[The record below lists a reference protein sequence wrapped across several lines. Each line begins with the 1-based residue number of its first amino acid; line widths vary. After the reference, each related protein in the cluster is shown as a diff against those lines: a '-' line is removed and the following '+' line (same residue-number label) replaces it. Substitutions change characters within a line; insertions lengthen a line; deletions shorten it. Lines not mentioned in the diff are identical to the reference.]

1 MLTTT
6 QQSKPNPDGPLRAH
20 LAAFDAFEKDGARR
34 FPAWVG
40 GLRRAGM
47 SGFTALGFPT
57 PRLEDWKYTNVGPI
71 AQLQFTPVMNPSP
84 AGLTAA
90 DAARF
95 MFAGLGGSRLVFVN
109 GHFAPEL
116 SAISKHPGGVRL
128 GSLATAISADADIV
142 QPHLGSHA
150 SAADHAFRALNTAFF
165 ADGAFIFV
173 PKNVVVE
180 EPVHLVF
187 VGAAG
192 KGGTV
197 AHPRNL
203 IVAEAGSRL
212 KVIESYVSAGAT
224 PGLTNAVTEIAV
236 GGDADVE
243 HCKFQDES
251 LETFHVAT
259 IQSSLAR
266 GSRFTSHSVSIGARI
281 ARNDINT
288 VMTGEGVECVLNG
301 LYIASGSQLVD
312 HHMVVDHAQPR
323 CASHE
328 FFHGI
333 LGGQSRGVFNGKILV
348 RPGAQQTDA
357 KQTNRNLLLTDDATV
372 DTKPQLEIFADDVKC
387 THGATV
393 GRLDEDAIFYL
404 RSRGIGHSAAR
415 RMLTQAFA
423 SNILG
428 RISIPPVRKQLDE
441 LLQSRLDAEIRA
453 VEG

>member
-1 MLTTT
+1 MTTN
-6 QQSKPNPDGPLRAH
+6 QQPATAAEQTRPH
-20 LAAFDAFEKDGARR
+20 LAAFEAFEKDGARR
-34 FPAWVG
+34 FPAWVNE
-40 GLRRAGM
+40 LRRTGISRFA
-47 SGFTALGFPT
+47 ALGFPT
-57 PRLEDWKYTNVGPI
+57 PRLEDWKYTNVTPI
-71 AQLQFTPVMNPSP
+71 AQLAFKP
-84 AGLTAA
+84 AVKLSLAAA

-95 MFAGLGGSRLVFVN
+95 AFAGLGGSRLVFVN

-116 SAISKHPGGVRL
+116 STIPKLARGVKL
-128 GSLATAISADADIV
+128 ASLAAAMDSDAELV
-142 QPHLGSHA
+142 KQHLGRYA
-150 SAADHAFRALNTAFF
+150 SANDHAFRALNAAFF
-165 ADGAFIFV
+165 TDGAFIYV
-173 PKNVVVE
+173 PKGVAVV
-180 EPVHLVF
+180 EPVHLLF
-187 VGAAG
+187 IGSTG
-192 KGGTV
+192 ESGTV

-203 IVAEAGSRL
+203 IVAEAGSQL
-212 KVIESYVSAGAT
+212 KVVESYVSIGAAGF
-224 PGLTNAVTEIAV
+224 TNAVTEIAV
-236 GGDADVE
+236 GEGANVE

-251 LETFHVAT
+251 RDAFHVAT

-266 GSRFTSHSVSIGARI
+266 DSRFTSHSISIGARI
-281 ARNDINT
+281 ARHDINT

-301 LYIASGSQLVD
+301 LYVASGSQLVD
-312 HHMVVDHAQPR
+312 HHMIVDHAQPR

-333 LGGQSRGVFNGKILV
+333 LGGASRGVFNGKIFV

-404 RSRGIGHSAAR
+404 RSRGIPHNAAR

-428 RISIPPVRKQLDE
+428 RVGIEPVRRQLDE

>member
-1 MLTTT
+1 MTTTT
-6 QQSKPNPDGPLRAH
+6 QQPKPDAAEQTRPH

-34 FPAWVG
+34 FPAWVNE
-40 GLRRAGM
+40 LRRTGISRFA
-47 SGFTALGFPT
+47 ALGFPT
-57 PRLEDWKYTNVGPI
+57 PRHEDWKYTNVAPI
-71 AQLQFTPVMNPSP
+71 AQLPFKPAVNLSPVALSV
-84 AGLTAA
+84 A

-95 MFAGLGGSRLVFVN
+95 AFAGLGGSRLVFVN

-116 SAISKHPGGVRL
+116 SAISKRLGGVKL
-128 GSLATAISADADIV
+128 GSLAAAMSSDGDIV
-142 QPHLGSHA
+142 KQHLGRYA
-150 SAADHAFRALNTAFF
+150 SATDHAFRALNAAFF
-165 ADGAFIFV
+165 ADGAFIYV
-173 PKNVVVE
+173 PKDVVVE
-180 EPVHLVF
+180 EPIHLLF
-187 VGAAG
+187 VAVAG
-192 KGGTV
+192 EDGTA

-203 IVAEAGSRL
+203 IVAEAGSQL
-212 KVIESYVSAGAT
+212 KVVENYVSVG
-224 PGLTNAVTEIAV
+224 GESGFTNAVTEIAV
-236 GGDADVE
+236 GEGANVE
-243 HCKFQDES
+243 LCKFQDES
-251 LETFHVAT
+251 LNAFHVAT

-266 GSRFTSHSVSIGARI
+266 DSRFTSHSISIGARI

-301 LYIASGSQLVD
+301 LYVASGSQLVD

-323 CASHE
+323 CGSHE

-333 LGGQSRGVFNGKILV
+333 LGGKSRGVFNGKIFV

-404 RSRGIGHSAAR
+404 RSRGIGHGAAR

-423 SNILG
+423 SNILA
-428 RISIPPVRKQLDE
+428 RIGIEPVRKQLDE
-441 LLQSRLDAEIRA
+441 FLQSRLDAEIRA

>member
-1 MLTTT
+1 MTT
-6 QQSKPNPDGPLRAH
+6 KPQPTTAEQTRPH
-20 LAAFDAFEKDGARR
+20 LAAFEAFEKDGARR
-34 FPAWVG
+34 FPTWVNE
-40 GLRRAGM
+40 LRRTSIMRFA
-47 SGFTALGFPT
+47 ALGFPT
-57 PRLEDWKYTNVGPI
+57 PRNEDWKYTNVAPI
-71 AQLQFTPVMNPSP
+71 AQLPFKPAVKPSL
-84 AGLTAA
+84 ASV

-95 MFAGLGGSRLVFVN
+95 AFTGLGGSRLVFVN

-116 SAISKHPGGVRL
+116 SAISKLPRGVKI
-128 GSLATAISADADIV
+128 GSLAAAMDSDADLV
-142 QPHLGSHA
+142 KQHLDRYA
-150 SAADHAFRALNTAFF
+150 SATDHAFRALNAAFF
-165 ADGAFIFV
+165 ADGAFLYV
-173 PKNVVVE
+173 PKGVVVE

-187 VGAAG
+187 VAAASEN
-192 KGGTV
+192 GTAV
-197 AHPRNL
+197 HPRNL
-203 IVAEAGSRL
+203 IVAEAGSQI
-212 KVIESYVSAGAT
+212 KVVESYVSVGSAAGF
-224 PGLTNAVTEIAV
+224 TNAVMEIAV
-236 GGDADVE
+236 GEGANVE

-251 LETFHVAT
+251 RDAFHVAT

-266 GSRFTSHSVSIGARI
+266 DSRFTSHSISIGAQI
-281 ARNDINT
+281 ARHDINT

-301 LYIASGSQLVD
+301 LYVASGSQLVD
-312 HHMVVDHAQPR
+312 HHMIVDHAQPR

-333 LGGQSRGVFNGKILV
+333 LGGKSRGVFNGKIFV

-404 RSRGIGHSAAR
+404 RSRGIPHSAAR

-423 SNILG
+423 SNILA
-428 RISIPPVRKQLDE
+428 RIGVEPVRKQLDE
-441 LLQSRLDAEIRA
+441 LLQGRLDAEIRA

>member
-1 MLTTT
+1 MPTTT
-6 QQSKPNPDGPLRAH
+6 PSKPAQTGEPLAPV
-20 LAAFDAFEKDGARR
+20 AAFDAFEKDGARR

-40 GLRRAGM
+40 ELRRAGI
-47 SGFTALGFPT
+47 SRFATLGFPT
-57 PRLEDWKYTNVGPI
+57 PRMEDWKYTNIAPI
-71 AQLQFTPVMNPSP
+71 ALLPFKPAVNPSP
-84 AGLTAA
+84 AALAA
-90 DAARF
+90 AEVARF
-95 MFAGLGGSRLVFVN
+95 AFAGLGGSRLVFVN
-109 GHFAPEL
+109 GHFAQEL
-116 SAISKHPGGVRL
+116 STVSKSSTGVKL
-128 GSLATAISADADIV
+128 GSLAAAMSSDADLV
-142 QPHLGSHA
+142 KRHLGRYA
-150 SAADHAFRALNTAFF
+150 SATDHAFRALNAAFF
-165 ADGAFIFV
+165 VDGAFIFV
-173 PKNVVVE
+173 PKDVIVE
-180 EPVHLVF
+180 EPVHLLFIGGVGED
-187 VGAAG
+187 GAA
-192 KGGTV
+192 

-212 KVIESYVSAGAT
+212 KVVESYVSAGSA
-224 PGLTNAVTEIAV
+224 PGLTNTVTEIAV
-236 GGDADVE
+236 GEGATVE

-251 LETFHVAT
+251 LNAFHVAT

-266 GSRFTSHSVSIGARI
+266 SSRFASHSISVGAQI
-281 ARNDINT
+281 ARHDVNT
-288 VMTGEGVECVLNG
+288 LMTGEGVECVLNG

-312 HHMVVDHAQPR
+312 HHMIVDHAQPR

-333 LGGQSRGVFNGKILV
+333 LGGASRGVFNGKIFV

-357 KQTNRNLLLTDDATV
+357 KQTNRNLLLTDEATV

-423 SNILG
+423 SNILA
-428 RISIPPVRKQLDE
+428 RIGIEPVRKQLDE
-441 LLQSRLDAEIRA
+441 YLQNRLDAEIRA

>member
-1 MLTTT
+1 MTTT
-6 QQSKPNPDGPLRAH
+6 NQQSITAAEQTRPH

-34 FPAWVG
+34 FPAWVNE
-40 GLRRAGM
+40 LRRTGISRFA
-47 SGFTALGFPT
+47 ALGFPT
-57 PRLEDWKYTNVGPI
+57 PRHEDWKYTNVAPI
-71 AQLQFTPVMNPSP
+71 TQLPFKPVVNPLP
-84 AGLTAA
+84 VALTAA

-95 MFAGLGGSRLVFVN
+95 AFAGLGGSRLVFVN

-116 SAISKHPGGVRL
+116 SAISKSLHGVKL
-128 GSLATAISADADIV
+128 GSLATAMSSDAGLV
-142 QPHLGSHA
+142 KQHLGRYA
-150 SAADHAFRALNTAFF
+150 SASDHAFRALNAAFF
-165 ADGAFIFV
+165 ADGAFIYV
-173 PKNVVVE
+173 PTGVAVE
-180 EPVHLVF
+180 EPVHLLF
-187 VGAAG
+187 ISNAG
-192 KGGTV
+192 ESGTA

-212 KVIESYVSAGAT
+212 KVVESYVSAGSA
-224 PGLTNAVTEIAV
+224 PGFTNAVTEIAV
-236 GGDADVE
+236 GEGANVE
-243 HCKFQDES
+243 HCKFQDEKPDA
-251 LETFHVAT
+251 FHVAT
-259 IQSSLAR
+259 IQSSLTR
-266 GSRFTSHSVSIGARI
+266 DSRFTSHSISIGARI

-301 LYIASGSQLVD
+301 LYVASGSQLVD

-333 LGGQSRGVFNGKILV
+333 LGGKSRGVFNGKIFV

-357 KQTNRNLLLTDDATV
+357 KQTNRNLLLTNDATV

-423 SNILG
+423 SNILA
-428 RISIPPVRKQLDE
+428 RIGIEPVRKQLDE
-441 LLQSRLDAEIRA
+441 FLQNHLDAEIRA

>member
-1 MLTTT
+1 MLATT
-6 QQSKPNPDGPLRAH
+6 QSKPAQTGEPLAPV
-20 LAAFDAFEKDGARR
+20 AAFDAFEKDGARR

-40 GLRRAGM
+40 ELRRAGI
-47 SGFTALGFPT
+47 SRFATLGFPT
-57 PRLEDWKYTNVGPI
+57 PRMEDWKYTNITPI
-71 AQLQFTPVMNPSP
+71 AQLPFKPAVNPSP
-84 AGLTAA
+84 AALAA
-90 DAARF
+90 VDAARF
-95 MFAGLGGSRLVFVN
+95 AFAGLGGSRLVFVN
-109 GHFAPEL
+109 GHFAPQL
-116 SAISKHPGGVRL
+116 SVITKLPGVKL
-128 GSLATAISADADIV
+128 GSLAATIGSDADLV
-142 QPHLGSHA
+142 KQHLGRYA
-150 SAADHAFRALNTAFF
+150 SATDHAFRALNAAFF

-173 PKNVVVE
+173 PKDVTVE
-180 EPVHLVF
+180 EPVHLLFIGGVGED
-187 VGAAG
+187 GAA
-192 KGGTV
+192 

-212 KVIESYVSAGAT
+212 KVVESCVSAGGG

-236 GGDADVE
+236 GEGANVE

-251 LETFHVAT
+251 LNAFHVAT

-266 GSRFTSHSVSIGARI
+266 GSRFASHSISVGARI
-281 ARNDINT
+281 ARHDVNT
-288 VMTGEGVECVLNG
+288 LMIGEGVECVLNG

-312 HHMVVDHAQPR
+312 HHMIVDHAQPR

-333 LGGQSRGVFNGKILV
+333 LGGASRGVFNGKIFV

-357 KQTNRNLLLTDDATV
+357 KQTNRNLLLTDEATV

-423 SNILG
+423 SNILA
-428 RISIPPVRKQLDE
+428 RIGIEPVRKQLDE
-441 LLQSRLDAEIRA
+441 FLQNRLDAEIRA

>member
-1 MLTTT
+1 MTT
-6 QQSKPNPDGPLRAH
+6 KPQPTIAEQTRPH
-20 LAAFDAFEKDGARR
+20 LAAFEAFEKDGARR
-34 FPAWVG
+34 FPAWANE
-40 GLRRAGM
+40 LRRTSITRFA
-47 SGFTALGFPT
+47 ALGFPT
-57 PRLEDWKYTNVGPI
+57 PRNEDWKYTNVAPI
-71 AQLQFTPVMNPSP
+71 AQLPFKP
-84 AGLTAA
+84 AMKSSLAAA

-95 MFAGLGGSRLVFVN
+95 AFVGLGGSRLVFVN

-116 SAISKHPGGVRL
+116 SAVSKLSRSVKIA
-128 GSLATAISADADIV
+128 SLAAAIGSDADLV
-142 QPHLGSHA
+142 KQHLGRYA
-150 SAADHAFRALNTAFF
+150 SATDHAFRALNAAFF
-165 ADGAFIFV
+165 VDGAFIHV
-173 PKNVVVE
+173 PKGIVVE
-180 EPVHLVF
+180 EPVHLLF
-187 VGAAG
+187 IGSAG
-192 KGGTV
+192 ENGTA

-203 IVAEAGSRL
+203 IVAEAGSQI
-212 KVIESYVSAGAT
+212 KVVENYVSVGSAAGF
-224 PGLTNAVTEIAV
+224 TNAVTEIAA
-236 GGDADVE
+236 GEGANVE

-251 LETFHVAT
+251 RDAFHVAT

-266 GSRFTSHSVSIGARI
+266 DSRFTSHSISIGARI
-281 ARNDINT
+281 ARHDINT

-301 LYIASGSQLVD
+301 LYVASGSQLVD
-312 HHMVVDHAQPR
+312 HHMIVDHAQPR

-333 LGGQSRGVFNGKILV
+333 LGGTSRGVFNGKIFV

-404 RSRGIGHSAAR
+404 RSRGIPHNAAQ

-423 SNILG
+423 SNILA
-428 RISIPPVRKQLDE
+428 RIGIEPVRRQLDE
-441 LLQSRLDAEIRA
+441 LLQGRLDAEIRA